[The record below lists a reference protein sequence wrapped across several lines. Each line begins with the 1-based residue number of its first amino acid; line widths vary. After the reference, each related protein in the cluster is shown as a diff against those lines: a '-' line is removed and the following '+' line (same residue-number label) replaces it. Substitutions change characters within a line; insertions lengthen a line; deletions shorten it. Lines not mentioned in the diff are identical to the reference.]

1 MSERL
6 RILKT
11 LPTKHGLEKWGQV
24 NRDLINA
31 VASDQC
37 VYDFWELSDAPI
49 EAIVGEHDVVQIA
62 ALHVELAQQA
72 VKAGFDAIAM
82 GCLLEPGVRAAKEI
96 LPVPVV
102 GALEASVHLITL
114 LAERF
119 SIILCDPESTD
130 SVRSRVRRIGLES
143 RLASI
148 RGIKSGPLEFAKQDP
163 SLPERMLG
171 EAQAAVSTD
180 GASGIVTYGNIKVL
194 RHLRANLRVP
204 VVNPQQSQV
213 LLAELL
219 CRALA

>member
-1 MSERL
+1 MSEKL

-31 VASDQC
+31 IASDQC
-37 VYDFWELSDAPI
+37 VYDFWELSEAPI
-49 EAIVGEHDVVQIA
+49 EAIVGEHDVVQVA
-62 ALHVELAQQA
+62 ALHVELAQKA
-72 VKAGFDAIAM
+72 ATAGFDAIAM

-96 LPVPVV
+96 IPVPVV

-114 LAERF
+114 LADRF
-119 SIILCDPESTD
+119 SVILCDPRSAD
-130 SVRSRVRRIGLES
+130 AIRSRVRRIGLES

-148 RGIKSGPLEFAKQDP
+148 RGIESGPLEFAGQDP
-163 SLPERMLG
+163 SLPERMLD
-171 EAQAAVSTD
+171 EAEAAVQMD
-180 GASGIVTYGNIKVL
+180 GASGIVTYGNINVL
-194 RHLRANLRVP
+194 KHLRANLRVP

-213 LLAELL
+213 LLAEVL

>member
-1 MSERL
+1 MSEKL

-24 NRDLINA
+24 NRDLISA

-37 VYDFWELSDAPI
+37 VYEFWELPEAPI
-49 EAIVGEHDVVQIA
+49 EAIVGEHDVVKVA
-62 ALHVELAQQA
+62 GPHVELAQEA
-72 VKAGFDAIAM
+72 ERAGFDAVAM

-96 LPVPVV
+96 LSIPVV

-114 LAERF
+114 LADRF
-119 SIILCDPESTD
+119 SIILCDPRSID
-130 SVRSRVRRIGLES
+130 AVRSRVRRIGLEC

-148 RGIKSGPLEFAKQDP
+148 RGIESGPLEFAKQDP
-163 SLPERMLG
+163 SLPDRMLG
-171 EAQAAVSTD
+171 EAEAAVAED
-180 GASGIVTYGNIKVL
+180 GASGIVTYGSLGVL
-194 RHLRANLRVP
+194 KHLRASLPVP
-204 VVNPQQSQV
+204 VLNPQQSQV